1 MLLPSLITLLSSTA
15 VAAESQFEGFAAP
28 SEERDEE
35 SKFDIAFGGMWS
47 AGNTDSVTFSTSYE
61 GHRRWDDH
69 QMSSKGGVTFGSAVP
84 DTDGDGRLSEEEK
97 AAGRV
102 ETASRKEAWL
112 RYDRHLGNRDSF
124 YSLAGGY
131 ADIYAGYDSRIN
143 AQFGYSYRFVEAMED
158 KGPALTGELGFDAA
172 REEAVESVDT
182 IEMIYSARALVRFAL
197 DLEEG
202 VALGQEVESLMNVE
216 APEDTRLNSETSL
229 TAKLSE
235 SLALKFSYKL
245 YYDTQPVEGYSKADQ
260 TGLVTVVTSLY

>member
-1 MLLPSLITLLSSTA
+1 MLPSLITLLSSTA
-15 VAAESQFEGFAAP
+15 VAAESHFEGIAAP
-28 SEERDEE
+28 TEERIED

-47 AGNTDSVTFSTSYE
+47 AGNTDSATLSASYE
-61 GHRRWDDH
+61 GHRRWDQN
-69 QMSSKGGVTFGSAVP
+69 QMSSKGGVTFGSAVA

-97 AAGRV
+97 ATGRV

-112 RYDRHLGNRDSF
+112 RYDRHLGDRDSF

-131 ADIYAGYDSRIN
+131 ADVYAGYDSRVN
-143 AQFGYSYRFVEAMED
+143 AQFGYSYRFLDAPET

-172 REEAVESVDT
+172 REEAVESIDT
-182 IEMIYSARALVRFAL
+182 VEMVYSARALVRFAL
-197 DLEEG
+197 DLEDG
-202 VALGQEVESLMNVE
+202 VALGQEVESLMNME
-216 APEDTRLNSETSL
+216 TPEDTRLNSETSL

-245 YYDTQPVEGYSKADQ
+245 NYDTQPVEGYSKADQ